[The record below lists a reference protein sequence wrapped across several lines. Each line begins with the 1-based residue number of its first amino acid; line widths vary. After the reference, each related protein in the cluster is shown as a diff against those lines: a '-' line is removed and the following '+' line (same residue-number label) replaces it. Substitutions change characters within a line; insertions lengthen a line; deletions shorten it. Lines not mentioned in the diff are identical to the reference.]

1 MSKFHALLVGVN
13 TYKNPRIRPLNG
25 CVSDV
30 ERLGN
35 YLKSSLKD
43 RLSLKTLL
51 NEQASRMAVVN
62 AFEEH
67 LGKAAPGDTAL
78 FYFSGHGCLEE
89 VPPALLR
96 HNNGRPGIEALC
108 CYDAM
113 ADGAPTLADKELRYL
128 IRRLFEK
135 TKARIVLMTD
145 SCHSGGVT
153 RNVADGTQR
162 MAVMEGAASRL
173 SVLAPK
179 RKWGDFIFSKEIS
192 ETDMS
197 SAAALEDVL
206 PQGLHVHLAACASR
220 QSAWEM
226 DGKGIF
232 TSGVLEVLQNS
243 AGAVSFHD
251 LHSRLLFQVRQRFD
265 QSPELYVV
273 NPSLSSTADTDAL
286 RYETFLRGGAS
297 AAQAVAGVHWDATNR
312 RWILDKGAIHGI
324 PAASAAGK
332 LEVTLLDAQSGKKV
346 ATGKITAVQPAESLL
361 SVSSANLQDS
371 AAYFQAAIKGLYMQ
385 TLNVWLHGQEKGVAA
400 VKKLW
405 EKEPQLFKERNVQ
418 FVEDRSIANYQL
430 LASAN
435 HFLIAP
441 MWEPSDPE
449 KARPVCAQTTGL
461 LESDVR
467 KVAIQLGA
475 IAHWHFVQ
483 RLQNPAPS
491 ANWNLAR
498 SIRFAVEYQ
507 TGFAVKNPQGRF
519 DFTFQGVPQ
528 VFDCD
533 VPGDANVQEAIPR
546 PVLRIEMP
554 RPEVKEQLPIVKI
567 RARIARVDP
576 GQSSSY
582 WDKAIKT
589 LGLKTTKSSKI
600 AHKPLHVGMLYLSQ
614 LYGVAT
620 KIEGDVAVLEAPGE
634 EVPGF
639 GQNGAVFKVEDFIRD
654 FNWTEETFFLKL
666 VISTT
671 PFGLANLSQSGL
683 EPPVAVRTR
692 SSKAASK
699 GELGLEPETVSPE
712 QPDWLSKM
720 VEIRLLRN
728 P

>member
-25 CVSDV
+25 CVNDV

-35 YLKSSLKD
+35 YLKASLKD
-43 RLSLKTLL
+43 RLSLKTLP
-51 NEQASRMAVVN
+51 NEQASKMAVVN

-67 LGKAAPGDTAL
+67 LGKAAPGDTVL

-89 VPPALLR
+89 VPPALMR
-96 HNNGRPGIEALC
+96 HNNGRPGIETLC
-108 CYDAM
+108 CYDTM
-113 ADGAPTLADKELRYL
+113 ADGMPGLADKELRYL

-135 TKARIVLMTD
+135 TQARIILMTD

-162 MAVMEGAASRL
+162 MAVLDGAASRL

-192 ETDMS
+192 ETEVS
-197 SAAALEDVL
+197 SAVSLDDVL

-273 NPSLSSTADTDAL
+273 NPSLSSTGDADTL

-332 LEVTLLDAQSGKKV
+332 LEVTLLDAKGAKV
-346 ATGKITAVQPAESLL
+346 EKGKITAVQPAESIL
-361 SVSSANLQDS
+361 SVGNASLQDS
-371 AAYFQAAIKGLYMQ
+371 ATYFQAAIKGLYLQ
-385 TLNVWLHGQEKGVAA
+385 PLNVWLHGHEKGVALL
-400 VKKLW
+400 KKVR
-405 EKEPQLFKERNVQ
+405 EKEPQLFKDRNVQ
-418 FVEDRSIANYQL
+418 FVEDRTIANYQL

-435 HFLIAP
+435 CFLIAP

-449 KARPVCAQTTGL
+449 KARPVCAQTAGL

-467 KVAIQLGA
+467 KVAAQLGA

-507 TGFAVKNPQGRF
+507 TGFAVKNAQGRF
-519 DFTFQGVPQ
+519 ELNFEGAAQ

-546 PVLRIEMP
+546 PVLRVGMP
-554 RPEVKEQLPIVKI
+554 KPTSKEQIPIVKI
-567 RARIARVDP
+567 RARIARALP
-576 GQSSSY
+576 GEGSSY
-582 WDKAIKT
+582 WDKAMKT
-589 LGLKTTKSSKI
+589 LGLKTTKAGKV

-614 LYGVAT
+614 LYGVST

-634 EVPGF
+634 EVSGF
-639 GQNGAVFKVEDFIRD
+639 GQNGVVFKVEDFIRD
-654 FNWTEETFFLKL
+654 FDWKEETFFLKL

-671 PFGLANLSQSGL
+671 PFALANLSQSGL
-683 EPPVAVRTR
+683 EPPVKIRTR
-692 SSKAASK
+692 SSQAATK
-699 GELGLEPETVSPE
+699 GELDLESNAAAPE

-720 VEIRLLRN
+720 VEIRLVTK